1 MSNIRY
7 LIKVTATANPNN
19 PNYAGAVLTYYY
31 GRGQSLMAVHSEG
44 VTPPEEM
51 DFCTW
56 LIREYGYKTRN
67 TKKAEQFWTSFN
79 TDTHF
84 LDPENRSYWTYETEI
99 VAYNLETHSLVNNI
113 A

>member
-7 LIKVTATANPNN
+7 LIKVTATAQPNN
-19 PNYAGAVLTYYY
+19 PNYAGAVLTYYC
-31 GRGQSLMAVHSEG
+31 GRGQSLMAVHFEG
-44 VTPPEEM
+44 VTPSEEM

-67 TKKAEQFWTSFN
+67 TKRAEQFWTSLN

-84 LDPENRSYWTYETEI
+84 LDPENRSYWTYKTET
-99 VAYNLETHSLVNNI
+99 VAYDLETNSLVKQH
-113 A
+113 